1 VRLSTTVLAAG
12 ALLALAPAST
22 AFAQRQAPTPE
33 QRLDRLERQVNEVQ
47 RRVFPKGRPADTAG
61 FADDPAATQS
71 SVMSLDQRL
80 DALEKQMADMLR
92 QTEDN
97 GNRLRMLE
105 SNIGQ
110 LKADQDQ
117 RIQALE
123 QRMSEPVAA
132 VPATTD
138 SSPATSSTTTPTK
151 PKSKPST
158 TPSKPSTTPPKTS
171 QLTPTSD
178 QPTTETA
185 AATDPAEDAYSE
197 GFRLWEAGNYDDA
210 IRSLKAFVAAYPKHR
225 RTSFANNLIGR
236 ALLDK
241 GQPNE
246 AAKVLLA
253 NYRNNPGGERAPD
266 SLYYLGQ
273 AAMKLGQPAQACNVY
288 GELDA
293 VYGAKIRPDLK
304 KLENDAK
311 AAANCK

>member
-1 VRLSTTVLAAG
+1 VRLSTTVLAAA
-12 ALLALAPAST
+12 ALVAMTPASS
-22 AFAQRQAPTPE
+22 AFAQRQPATPE
-33 QRLDRLERQVNEVQ
+33 QRLERLERQVNEVQ

-71 SVMSLDQRL
+71 SVISLDQRL
-80 DALEKQMADMLR
+80 DALERQMADMLR
-92 QTEDN
+92 QTEEN
-97 GNRLRMLE
+97 GNRVRTLE
-105 SNIGQ
+105 ANIGQ

-117 RIQALE
+117 RIRALE
-123 QRMSEPVAA
+123 QRISETPAAAPV
-132 VPATTD
+132 TTEAPPTTG
-138 SSPATSSTTTPTK
+138 PATSPK
-151 PKSKPST
+151 PKPKAP
-158 TPSKPSTTPPKTS
+158 TTPPKSSTTS
-171 QLTPTSD
+171 PKTTEATPAGDS
-178 QPTTETA
+178 PATETA
-185 AATDPAEDAYSE
+185 AASDPAEEAYTE
-197 GFRLWEAGNYDDA
+197 GFRLWEGGNYDDA

-288 GELDA
+288 AELDA
-293 VYGAKIRPDLK
+293 VYGAKISPDLK

-311 AAANCK
+311 TAANCK